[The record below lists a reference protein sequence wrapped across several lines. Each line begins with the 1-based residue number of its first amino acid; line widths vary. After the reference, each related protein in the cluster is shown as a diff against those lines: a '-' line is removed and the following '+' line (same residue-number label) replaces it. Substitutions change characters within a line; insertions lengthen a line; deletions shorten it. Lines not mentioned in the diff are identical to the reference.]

1 MFGFGKAKKQENQF
15 IIAVKD
21 FAETRKSLEAETLS
35 VPFDKSIYRD
45 LIATAAN
52 EVDNL
57 KELGKFIKLQNKNKG
72 EVKHYWEGLIVQGY
86 TLMDVHYDKKT
97 PAIERLCDTGK
108 FKFVCRA

>member
-21 FAETRKSLEAETLS
+21 LAETQKSLEAGTLS
-35 VPFDKSIYRD
+35 VPFEKSLYRD
-45 LIATAAN
+45 MITTSVN
-52 EVDNL
+52 KVDNL
-57 KELGKFIKLQNKNKG
+57 KGLGKFIKSQNKNKG

-86 TLMDVHYDKKT
+86 TLLNVHYDKKA
-97 PAIERLCDTGK
+97 PAIERLCDANR